1 MRNLKR
7 ALSLALAAIMLVGM
21 MVVSASAASYND
33 LTDKDQI
40 VNKDAVSM
48 LVTLGVIEG
57 KPDGSYAP
65 TEGVDRA
72 QMAKM
77 ISVIMNQGVDNGALY
92 ENSPSGLTDIS
103 SHWAKG
109 HINYCYTTGIIA
121 GRGNGKFDPDAGV
134 TGSEAAKMLLVAAGY
149 DPAIEGLT
157 GTDWEINTNA
167 LASKLGIFRN
177 FKGSVAEPLSRD
189 NAALL
194 IYNALDVEM
203 IESYTNNGYAMAYSD
218 ARTILSSMYGVYK
231 VEGVVVGNKWA
242 ELDKTDSDSAL
253 KDGKTVLD
261 NVVLYS
267 STTSNTTKDEGV
279 AQSGKI
285 AFNVDTPVDFLGK
298 TVTMYIEKTTILS
311 DSKVL
316 GVSTKD
322 DVNVINAT
330 AATQSTVKD
339 YLKGTGV
346 AVTKGTEFYVNYGY
360 CKTEEDAHNLIND
373 YSYAANNS
381 DKFNLNG
388 VDVEIIDNNND
399 GDAEY
404 VLFTRETLS
413 EVRTYS
419 EKNETISF
427 YAPGY
432 DKNNELANK
441 TVTETEDFE
450 DVVFN
455 DEVTTDDLILYVQ
468 YGGRTYI
475 SAPEVVTG
483 KMTRVDRDKADELFI
498 TVDGEEYRQSYILD
512 AASLVDV
519 DLTRF
524 DIADAKNE
532 PGFDNSYDFVL
543 DSNGYVIAIRPAEE
557 VVTNYALVVDSAWT
571 LNALDRSGQVKIL
584 MTDGTVKTYSINWKN
599 SAKAFEDI
607 DKVTGDVGEGTYADN
622 DEKLE
627 AYLGTRDVNK
637 PGQPG
642 QTYNKTGVAAGSIIT
657 YTLSDD
663 DVLTIK
669 SVLQGNSLKTGTSEI
684 DGSVNTSSTAGVADN
699 GKVVRMN
706 TATDKSL
713 QYKTTSKGYTGGR
726 GSIEVQADGA
736 ADATTYAVD
745 KNTVAFYYWTNAKG
759 ETEYGVATG
768 WDHMS
773 DVDPNVE
780 VQVYPTLDKTSYKTY
795 EATKLADVI
804 LFEAEAKA
812 TSANYM
818 LVLSANAIGKDLLEL
833 NVVFEDGTV
842 QAVEVDDDGGHD
854 WDDEASYMKAYT
866 YAENADGTYDIGDK
880 VENAG
885 TAKLLKNG
893 TVESSLKGYIA
904 LSGKAN
910 VWDVTDVDTAED
922 KTALGTFPYNTK
934 VNAVIVED
942 DKAIRTAWI
951 WEVEEGDNDIDDN
964 NPIATEVTKID
975 ADNFKIYLNA
985 FVGADNRVAVITR
998 AMEKAGYTD
1007 VTFASAANNE
1017 YTVTAQVKS
1026 SSGISTSL
1034 TFTTVTRWFSNSA
1047 IGAENVDN
1055 YNNVADLPDNS
1066 ALIGD
1071 ASDLTGLIGGPTTG
1085 NVTAGDNM
1093 MFTYTAKGT
1102 GNVVLTI
1109 SDRSGVV
1116 YRETHGTAGS
1126 PSASVAAGQHYF
1138 YISLDNGSLNT
1149 SNTGNKVDTTNDKC
1163 TFAGK
1168 LADGNYVWSVTE
1180 NGTTV
1185 ASGSFTLDRG
1195 I

>member
-1 MRNLKR
+1 MACKGRHTPLGFKIQKEEIQMRNLKR
-7 ALSLALAAIMLVGM
+7 ALSLALAAIMLIGM

-483 KMTRVDRDKADELFI
+483 KMTRVDRDKAEELCI
-498 TVDGEEYRQSYILD
+498 TVDG
-512 AASLVDV
+512 
-519 DLTRF
+519 
-524 DIADAKNE
+524 
-532 PGFDNSYDFVL
+532 
-543 DSNGYVIAIRPAEE
+543 
-557 VVTNYALVVDSAWT
+557 
-571 LNALDRSGQVKIL
+571 
-584 MTDGTVKTYSINWKN
+584 
-599 SAKAFEDI
+599 
-607 DKVTGDVGEGTYADN
+607 
-622 DEKLE
+622 
-627 AYLGTRDVNK
+627 
-637 PGQPG
+637 
-642 QTYNKTGVAAGSIIT
+642 
-657 YTLSDD
+657 
-663 DVLTIK
+663 
-669 SVLQGNSLKTGTSEI
+669 
-684 DGSVNTSSTAGVADN
+684 
-699 GKVVRMN
+699 
-706 TATDKSL
+706 
-713 QYKTTSKGYTGGR
+713 
-726 GSIEVQADGA
+726 
-736 ADATTYAVD
+736 
-745 KNTVAFYYWTNAKG
+745 
-759 ETEYGVATG
+759 
-768 WDHMS
+768 
-773 DVDPNVE
+773 
-780 VQVYPTLDKTSYKTY
+780 
-795 EATKLADVI
+795 
-804 LFEAEAKA
+804 
-812 TSANYM
+812 
-818 LVLSANAIGKDLLEL
+818 
-833 NVVFEDGTV
+833 
-842 QAVEVDDDGGHD
+842 
-854 WDDEASYMKAYT
+854 
-866 YAENADGTYDIGDK
+866 
-880 VENAG
+880 
-885 TAKLLKNG
+885 
-893 TVESSLKGYIA
+893 
-904 LSGKAN
+904 
-910 VWDVTDVDTAED
+910 
-922 KTALGTFPYNTK
+922 
-934 VNAVIVED
+934 
-942 DKAIRTAWI
+942 
-951 WEVEEGDNDIDDN
+951 
-964 NPIATEVTKID
+964 
-975 ADNFKIYLNA
+975 
-985 FVGADNRVAVITR
+985 
-998 AMEKAGYTD
+998 
-1007 VTFASAANNE
+1007 
-1017 YTVTAQVKS
+1017 
-1026 SSGISTSL
+1026 
-1034 TFTTVTRWFSNSA
+1034 
-1047 IGAENVDN
+1047 
-1055 YNNVADLPDNS
+1055 
-1066 ALIGD
+1066 
-1071 ASDLTGLIGGPTTG
+1071 
-1085 NVTAGDNM
+1085 
-1093 MFTYTAKGT
+1093 
-1102 GNVVLTI
+1102 
-1109 SDRSGVV
+1109 
-1116 YRETHGTAGS
+1116 
-1126 PSASVAAGQHYF
+1126 
-1138 YISLDNGSLNT
+1138 
-1149 SNTGNKVDTTNDKC
+1149 
-1163 TFAGK
+1163 
-1168 LADGNYVWSVTE
+1168 
-1180 NGTTV
+1180 
-1185 ASGSFTLDRG
+1185 
-1195 I
+1195 